1 MQRIDC
7 MRHAAAMIGD
17 TPCVVTMGLN
27 WTEWDR
33 VRPSDGNL
41 QVKTLGLCSSIAL
54 GLALGM
60 PNRKIV
66 TFDGDGAVLMNLNG
80 LVTVGWMQPKNLIH
94 VVFDNKIYE
103 ASGGTPTATAVN
115 ANLRELARGA
125 GIRSAHEVHDVEAFR
140 DILKEALAKEGPH
153 FIAAIVEPSREHSE
167 HPHIDDVEKRNR
179 IRIDE
184 VENRYRFIRYLEG
197 LEGRHI
203 LEYPADI
210 QPKAS

>member
-7 MRHAAAMIGD
+7 MRRAAAMIGD
-17 TPCVVTMGLN
+17 SPCVVTMGLN

-103 ASGGTPTATAVN
+103 ASGGTPTASAFN
-115 ANLRELARGA
+115 ANLRGLAESA
-125 GIRSAHEVHDVEAFR
+125 GIRSAHEVQDMEAFQ
-140 DILKEALAKEGPH
+140 DILEEALTSDGPH
-153 FIAAIVEPSREHSE
+153 FIAVVVAPSEERGA
-167 HPHIDDVEKRNR
+167 HP
-179 IRIDE
+179 RIDE
-184 VENRYRFIRYLEG
+184 MEKRKRVRIDEMENRYRFIRYLEG
-197 LEGRHI
+197 LEGRHL

-210 QPKAS
+210 KPKTS

>member
-1 MQRIDC
+1 MRRIDC
-7 MRHAAAMIGD
+7 MTRAAAMIGD
-17 TPCVVTMGLN
+17 SPCVVTMGQS

-41 QVKTLGLCSSIAL
+41 QVRTLGLCSSIGL

-60 PNRKIV
+60 QHRKIV
-66 TFDGDGAVLMNLNG
+66 ILDGDGAVLMNLSG
-80 LVTVGWMQPKNLIH
+80 LVTIGWEQPKNLIH

-103 ASGGTPTATAVN
+103 ASGGTPTASAFN
-115 ANLRELARGA
+115 ASLRDLARGA
-125 GIRSAHEVHDVEAFR
+125 GIRSSHEVQDLEAFQ
-140 DILKEALAKEGPH
+140 DTLKESLASEGPH
-153 FIAAIVEPSREHSE
+153 FIAAVVEPSEDGGE
-167 HPHIDDVEKRNR
+167 HPRIDDVEKRSR

-184 VENRYRFIRYLEG
+184 MENRYRFIRYLEG

-210 QPKAS
+210 QPQPS

>member
-17 TPCVVTMGLN
+17 SPCVVTMGLN

-60 PNRKIV
+60 PHRKIV

-103 ASGGTPTATAVN
+103 ASGGTPTASAFN
-115 ANLRELARGA
+115 ANLKGLAESA
-125 GIRSAHEVHDVEAFR
+125 GIRSAHEVHDMEAFR
-140 DILKEALAKEGPH
+140 DILEEALTSDGPH
-153 FIAAIVEPSREHSE
+153 FIVVVVEPSKERAE
-167 HPHIDDVEKRNR
+167 HP
-179 IRIDE
+179 RIDE
-184 VENRYRFIRYLEG
+184 MEKRKRVRIDEMENRYRFIRYLES

-210 QPKAS
+210 KPKTS

>member
-1 MQRIDC
+1 MQRLEC
-7 MRHAAAMIGD
+7 MKRAAAMIGD
-17 TPCVVTMGLN
+17 SPCVVTMGLN
-27 WTEWDR
+27 WTEWDS

-41 QVKTLGLCSSIAL
+41 QVRTLGLCSSIGL

-60 PNRKIV
+60 PDRKIV
-66 TFDGDGAVLMNLNG
+66 VLDGDGAVLMNLNG
-80 LVTVGWMQPKNLIH
+80 LVTTGSEQPKNLIH

-125 GIRSAHEVHDVEAFR
+125 GIRSAHEVRDVEAFQ

-167 HPHIDDVEKRNR
+167 HPRIDDVEKRNR